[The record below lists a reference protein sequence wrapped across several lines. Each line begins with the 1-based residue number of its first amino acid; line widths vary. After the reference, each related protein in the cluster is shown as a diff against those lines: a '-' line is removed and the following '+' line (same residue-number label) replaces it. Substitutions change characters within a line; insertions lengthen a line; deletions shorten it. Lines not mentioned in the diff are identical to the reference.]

1 MKIIAAHQNST
12 GTWNLQLQVEKLV
25 VEEGP
30 LWPTGS
36 RPNSLLF
43 AFTKDEII
51 TLTNFPPYTILV
63 LDEKVR

>member
-1 MKIIAAHQNST
+1 MKIIPLKNST
-12 GTWNLQLQVEKLV
+12 GTWTLQLQVEKLEV
-25 VEEGP
+25 VEGP
-30 LWPTGS
+30 LRPTGS

-43 AFTKDEII
+43 AVTKDEII